1 MPAEPSKGPSMKINS
16 YEFLGVMVPGV
27 VLTYGLSLLFPELG
41 IIKAAGKV
49 SFGDL
54 GLLLVLAFVVGQL
67 VQAGGNVVEA
77 IWWAVGGWPSDWIRS
92 KRRHLLAEK
101 QYPLV
106 YDKLKTVLKIEGVSD
121 HKKVSVRDWHAIT
134 RQVYAAVAN
143 AGRSSRID
151 IFNGNYGMFR
161 GVVAAVV
168 ILIAVGLI
176 SQKITNWKV
185 YAGLVFM
192 LILALARM
200 HRFAVYY
207 SRELFIQFI
216 QLDEATPSAAPTATE
231 DQSAPD

>member
-1 MPAEPSKGPSMKINS
+1 MKINS

-41 IIKAAGKV
+41 IIKAADKV

-54 GLLLVLAFVVGQL
+54 GLLLVLAFVAGQL
-67 VQAGGNVVEA
+67 VQAAGNVVEW
-77 IWWAVGGWPSDWIRS
+77 IWWFIGGWPSDWIRT
-92 KRRHLLAEK
+92 KRRHILAAK

-106 YDKLKTVLKIEGVSD
+106 QDKLKSVLKIASEPKDISD
-121 HKKVSVRDWHAIT
+121 CDWHAVT

-143 AGRSSRID
+143 AGRATRVD

-168 ILIAVGLI
+168 VLIAAGLLSHKI
-176 SQKITNWKV
+176 SDWRV

-200 HRFAVYY
+200 HRFGVYY

-216 QLDEATPSAAPTATE
+216 QLDDAHVAPKPEEPAE
-231 DQSAPD
+231 G

>member
-1 MPAEPSKGPSMKINS
+1 MKINS

-41 IIKAAGKV
+41 IIKAADKV

-92 KRRHLLAEK
+92 KRRHLLAAK

-106 YDKLKTVLKIEGVSD
+106 QEKLKSVLKIEGD
-121 HKKVSVRDWHAIT
+121 LKKISAGDWHAIT
-134 RQVYAAVAN
+134 RQVYASVAN
-143 AGRSSRID
+143 AGRTSRID
-151 IFNGNYGMFR
+151 LFNGNYGMFR
-161 GVVAAVV
+161 GVAAAVV

-176 SQKITNWKV
+176 SQKITDWRV
-185 YAGLVFM
+185 YGGLGFM

-200 HRFAVYY
+200 HRFGVYY

-216 QLDEATPSAAPTATE
+216 QLDDAHAAPMPEEPAGE
-231 DQSAPD
+231 